1 MPHVDG
7 EGLLTAIG
15 GLALSIA
22 GFAGLAAA
30 FGSAEWTPFEA
41 FRIRLLLA
49 QGLSVAFE
57 SFLPAIS
64 FRALRDE
71 PRALVLSS
79 SIVVLWTVTGLVAR
93 TLQLRQRRGSG
104 IHWLNLFGP
113 GVIIISIA
121 VQVANVVVWASV
133 AAYAAALLIQ
143 LIPATVSFYWLLS
156 ERTTARR

>member
-1 MPHVDG
+1 MPDVDG
-7 EGLLTAIG
+7 EGLLSAIG

-64 FRALRDE
+64 FRALHDE

-93 TLQLRQRRGSG
+93 TLQLTR
-104 IHWLNLFGP
+104 IHWLSLFGP

-133 AAYAAALLIQ
+133 AAYASALLIQ

>member
-1 MPHVDG
+1 MPHMEG

-15 GLALSIA
+15 GLAISIA

-30 FGSAEWTPFEA
+30 FGSADWTPFEA

-64 FRALRDE
+64 FRALHDE

-79 SIVVLWTVTGLVAR
+79 AIVVLWTVTGLVAR
-93 TLQLRQRRGSG
+93 TLQVRPRRGSG
-104 IHWLNLFGP
+104 IHWLTLFGP
-113 GVIIISIA
+113 AVIIISIA